1 MKFYLGVT
9 DNNWYQYLSKINP
22 EDINFWQPGGSTNF
36 KVLQQGAP
44 FLFKLKAPY
53 NVIGGVGFF
62 SSQTFLPLSIAWDVF
77 HERNG
82 CETFNEFRSMILNYR
97 SDKDNSNPTIGC
109 IVLTS
114 PIFFK
119 KEDWIDVPENWKNSI
134 VQGKSYET
142 DDIIGAT
149 LWAKVETTLQKYLVG
164 KEPEGLKSQLI
175 LSEPEAQYGN
185 SILTKVRL
193 GQGAF
198 RVLVTDS
205 YNRRCAISGE
215 KTLPV
220 LEAAH
225 IKPYALSGPHFIS
238 NGLLLRS
245 DMHKLFDAGYI
256 TITNDHK
263 VEVSKRIKE
272 EFQNGREYYQ
282 YHGKDLLN
290 LPNNLQ
296 DRPNSA
302 YLEWH
307 NVNKYRG

>member
-44 FLFKLKAPY
+44 LLFKLKAPY

-77 HERNG
+77 GERNG
-82 CETFNEFRSMILNYR
+82 CSSFNEFRSMILNYR
-97 SDKDNSNPTIGC
+97 SDKDNYNPTIGC

-114 PIFFK
+114 PIFFR

-142 DDIIGAT
+142 NDIIGSA
-149 LWAKVETTLQKYLVG
+149 LWSKVENTLQKYLVD

-263 VEVSKRIKE
+263 IEVSKRIKE

-296 DRPNSA
+296 DRPDSA